1 MRSILRFCV
10 VGLLLLA
17 AQAQAQSNDGF
28 QRLHGQMYV
37 VRNGQRRPMTH
48 DAHLPTGHTITK
60 DGFVVAANGQRT
72 ELREGQ
78 GCDLR
83 GRAVAVS
90 STSQG
95 LALASPGTTPRA
107 QSQTTVLARLLGDNH
122 PGRGHA
128 WGKHKKAKKH
138 KGRHDD

>member
-1 MRSILRFCV
+1 MLRFCV
-10 VGLLLLA
+10 VALLLA
-17 AQAQAQSNDGF
+17 TQAQAQQNDGF

-60 DGFVVAANGQRT
+60 DGFVVATNGQRT

-83 GRAVAVS
+83 GRAVAVK

-95 LALASPGTTPRA
+95 LALGAPAVAPARA
-107 QSQTTVLARLLGDNH
+107 QPLPTILARLLGEDY

-128 WGKHKKAKKH
+128 WGKRKKSKKH
-138 KGRHDD
+138 KAWRDDD